1 MNKNIDLEKLSKDEL
16 EILIKIQD
24 EKIDK
29 LNKELKDELNNLKEL
44 LQKIDK

>member
-44 LQKIDK
+44 LKKIDK

>member
-1 MNKNIDLEKLSKDEL
+1 MNDKLDINNLSKDEL
-16 EILIKIQD
+16 EILIKLQD

-29 LNKELKDELNNLKEL
+29 LNKELKDELNHLKEL

>member
-16 EILIKIQD
+16 EILIKLQD

-29 LNKELKDELNNLKEL
+29 LNKELKEELTHLKEL

>member
-29 LNKELKDELNNLKEL
+29 LNKELKDELNHLKEL

>member
-1 MNKNIDLEKLSKDEL
+1 MNDKLDINNLSKDEL
-16 EILIKIQD
+16 EILIKLQD

-29 LNKELKDELNNLKEL
+29 LNKELKEELTHLKEL